1 MKNMNQ
7 LMRQAKKMQED
18 LLKAQ
23 EALGE
28 QVVEGTAGGGAV
40 KVTMNGHKDVTSV
53 AISPDVVSPDDVE
66 MLQDLVLAAFQD
78 ALGKVNEITEST
90 MGKYTKGMNIPGL
103 F

>member
-1 MKNMNQ
+1 MNQ
-7 LMRQAKKMQED
+7 LMRQAKKMQEE

-28 QVVEGTAGGGAV
+28 QVVEGSAGGGAV
-40 KVTMNGHKDVTSV
+40 KISMNGHKEVTSV
-53 AISPDVVSPDDVE
+53 VISPDVVTPDDVE

-78 ALGKVNEITEST
+78 ALGKVNEMTEST